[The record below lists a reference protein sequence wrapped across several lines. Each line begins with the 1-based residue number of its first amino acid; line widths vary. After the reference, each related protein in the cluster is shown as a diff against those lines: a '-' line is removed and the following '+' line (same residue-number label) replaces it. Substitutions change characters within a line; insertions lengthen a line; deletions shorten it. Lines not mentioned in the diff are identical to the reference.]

1 MAAPN
6 LRTPTLALAALS
18 ICLNLA
24 IIGCAAHTLSVFNTE
39 QSSNVWLLPLWPNHF
54 DTRELHALLG
64 TAAAIAVLNAVLILP
79 LFVRAVMA
87 GGKKLPAPNFIALAS
102 ALLSTVCSLIAVVF
116 PALLNTH
123 APRRDTLQTWTCRWS
138 STAFDSGDGRAGS
151 GPTGFGTLCHETRE
165 VARTLIARVLRQRF
179 AFYTTIPVFLLQL
192 LLLGIAVYTL
202 MTSGRL
208 RSQPKGSI
216 FSGKEKVSG
225 SQVELGKV
233 GGGRGQSFETSK
245 TKGSPLS
252 QQEELMEEEG
262 GKKGVQFA

>member
-6 LRTPTLALAALS
+6 LRTPTLAFAALS

-79 LFVRAVMA
+79 LAACESNTDTQVA

-151 GPTGFGTLCHETRE
+151 GPTGFGTLCHET
-165 VARTLIARVLRQRF
+165 RF

>member
-1 MAAPN
+1 MAALK
-6 LRTPTLALAALS
+6 LRTPTLAFTALS
-18 ICLNLA
+18 IGLNLA
-24 IIGCAAHTLSVFNTE
+24 IIGCAAHTLHVFNAE

-64 TAAAIAVLNAVLILP
+64 TAIAIVVLNAVLILP
-79 LFVRAVMA
+79 LFVRA
-87 GGKKLPAPNFIALAS
+87 LPAPTFIALAS

-138 STAFDSGDGRAGS
+138 STAFDNGAGRAGS
-151 GPTGFGTLCHETRE
+151 GPTGFGTLCHETR
-165 VARTLIARVLRQRF
+165 F
-179 AFYTTIPVFLLQL
+179 AFYTTIPVFLLQR

-202 MTSGRL
+202 MTSGRS

-245 TKGSPLS
+245 TKGSPRS
-252 QQEELMEEEG
+252 QMEELMEEEG

>member
-1 MAAPN
+1 MATPK
-6 LRTPTLALAALS
+6 LRTPTLAFAALS
-18 ICLNLA
+18 IGLNLA
-24 IIGCAAHTLSVFNTE
+24 IIGCAAHTLHFFNAE

-64 TAAAIAVLNAVLILP
+64 TAIAIVVLNAVLILP
-79 LFVRAVMA
+79 LFVRA
-87 GGKKLPAPNFIALAS
+87 LPAPTFIALAS

-138 STAFDSGDGRAGS
+138 STAFDSGAGRAGS
-151 GPTGFGTLCHETRE
+151 GPTGFGTLCHETSTRLTK
-165 VARTLIARVLRQRF
+165 AAQRF

-202 MTSGRL
+202 MTRGWS
-208 RSQPKGSI
+208 RSQPKVSI

-225 SQVELGKV
+225 SQVELGQV

-245 TKGSPLS
+245 TKGSPRS
-252 QQEELMEEEG
+252 QMEELTEEEG